1 MRKQVGAM
9 EKLIQ
14 LAQKIKGEKL
24 RKMVVDFLKNPT
36 LSNESFKKYPREK
49 IEKAGAIF
57 GTGVEGVA
65 VERDVL
71 NHTIA
76 LVELCDRTADVLEKT
91 YGLPL
96 NKDNL
101 IAAAILH
108 DIAKLFEWKRGR
120 QGLEHTGVL
129 LDHTMLGVAELYSRG
144 FPEEVIHIIAAHFGE
159 HGPTPPRNFEAL
171 IMHHLDNMLSIVES
185 RMLSPA
191 AAEGAMQFF
200 ILDDSN
206 MMKIVKATA
215 EGMKEELEKLGD
227 TTGSKK
233 SSGKK
238 SGQ

>member
-24 RKMVVDFLKNPT
+24 RKMVVEFLRNPT
-36 LSNESFKKYPREK
+36 LSNETFKKYPREK
-49 IEKAGAIF
+49 IEKAGALF
-57 GTGVEGVA
+57 SASASGVA

-76 LVELCDRTADVLEKT
+76 LVELCDRAADVLEKT

-96 NKDNL
+96 NRDNL
-101 IAAAILH
+101 VAAAILH
-108 DIAKLFEWKRGR
+108 DIAKLFEWKRGK

-144 FPEEVIHIIAAHFGE
+144 FPEEVVHIVAAHFGE
-159 HGPTPPRNFEAL
+159 HGPTPPRSFEAL
-171 IMHHLDNMLSIVES
+171 ILHHLDTMLSVVEF
-185 RMLSPA
+185 RMLAPA
-191 AAEGAMQFF
+191 AQADQAVQLLF
-200 ILDDSN
+200 LDDDAF
-206 MMKIVKATA
+206 KQ
-215 EGMKEELEKLGD
+215 LGD
-227 TTGSKK
+227 MTEKGK